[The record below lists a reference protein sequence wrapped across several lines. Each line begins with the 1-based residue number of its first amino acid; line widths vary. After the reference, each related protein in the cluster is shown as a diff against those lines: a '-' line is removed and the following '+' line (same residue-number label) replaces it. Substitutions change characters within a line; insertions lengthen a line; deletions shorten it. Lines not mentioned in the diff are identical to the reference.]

1 MKKMLSGNR
10 LHNLIDSRSLIRIV
24 RRGIA
29 TSVATALLNVI
40 TMAAV
45 SSPRSESSMGNIN
58 VLGTVKIDGQSALSG
73 QTLFSGSSIV
83 TSANSESLIEYE
95 NFGRLK
101 LAAETELL
109 IDSSK
114 QRISGSL
121 QKGEVLGSLPAGV
134 SLDFKTSDFSMATD
148 ASERVIFT
156 IQTKECD
163 GTNLSVREGTVNVRA
178 GDKVRTVKAGENF
191 STFADGAATQ
201 GAQNNFSHRKRV
213 GLIIGI
219 GAAIGVVLA
228 VVLGNRNQQTTG
240 GGCVV
245 VPSGSGGSGQCS

>member
-58 VLGTVKIDGQSALSG
+58 VLGTVKINGQNALSG
-73 QTLFSGSSIV
+73 QTLFSGSRIV
-83 TSANSESLIEYE
+83 TSAGSVSLIEFG
-95 NFGRLK
+95 NFARLK
-101 LAAETELL
+101 LGAESDLTV
-109 IDSSK
+109 DSSW

>member
-1 MKKMLSGNR
+1 VKKMLSGNR

-29 TSVATALLNVI
+29 TSVATGLLNVI

-73 QTLFSGSSIV
+73 QTLFSGSRIV
-83 TSANSESLIEYE
+83 TSAGSVSLIEFG
-95 NFGRLK
+95 NFARLK
-101 LAAETELL
+101 LGAESDLTV
-109 IDSSK
+109 DSSW
-114 QRISGSL
+114 QRMFGSL
-121 QKGEVLGSLPAGV
+121 QKGEVLGSLPIGV